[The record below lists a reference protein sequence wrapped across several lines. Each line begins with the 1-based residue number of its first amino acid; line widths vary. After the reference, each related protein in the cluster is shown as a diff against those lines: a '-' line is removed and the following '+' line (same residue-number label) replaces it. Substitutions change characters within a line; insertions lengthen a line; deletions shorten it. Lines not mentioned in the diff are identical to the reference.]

1 MAIQMQSMLT
11 SGDQHPAVRPWV
23 AGELGG
29 VVLTRWPQPGEALPD
44 YFAVLGV
51 PAKLGL
57 EEASV
62 ELQVRS
68 LIRSLHPDRFH
79 RDGTEAV
86 AMAQRHTAL
95 VNDAWRVL
103 RDLEKRCRYALE
115 LAGERPDEAY
125 KPTAAELAQ
134 TFERNELL
142 DECEELPRQQRKELL
157 SLLGELEGE
166 RVDLV
171 EELRAAAS
179 AWDAAEEP
187 SAQHNARSSLRQA
200 LGRMAYLDRLRSRA
214 KAMLDR
220 AAQQA

>member
-1 MAIQMQSMLT
+1 MAIQMQSMLA
-11 SGDQHPAVRPWV
+11 SGAEHPAVRPWV

-29 VVLTRWPQPGEALPD
+29 VVLNRWPEPGEALPD

-57 EEASV
+57 DEAAV

-79 RDGTEAV
+79 RDGPEAV

-103 RDLEKRCRYALE
+103 RDLEKRCLYALE
-115 LAGERPDEAY
+115 LAGDRPDEAY
-125 KPTAAELAQ
+125 KPTPIELAQ

-142 DECEELPRQQRKELL
+142 EECEDAPRQHRKELL

-171 EELRAAAS
+171 EDLRDAS
-179 AWDAAEEP
+179 TAWDAAEEP
-187 SAQHNARSSLRQA
+187 AARHQARTALRQA
-200 LGRMAYLDRLRSRA
+200 LGRMAYLDRLRNRA